1 MTAPYRFGHPVYITR
16 PLLPDLE
23 KLKGKLAEIWES
35 RWLTNGGRQHQ
46 LLEESL
52 RVYLKVPGLS
62 LFNNG
67 TIAMIVAV
75 QSLRLSGEV
84 ITTPFTFP
92 ATPHVL
98 TWNNIKPI
106 FCDIDPV
113 TMTLDAEKIESM
125 ITPQT
130 TGILGVHV
138 FGNPCNVEKIKNIAD
153 KYGLKIVYDAA
164 HAFGAEI
171 NEKGIGAFG
180 DISMFSFHA
189 TKLYHTAEGGA
200 LTFNDNQLRQR
211 VDFLKN
217 FGIKNEEEVMMPGIN
232 GKMNEIQAALGLLV
246 LEMVADEMKKRQR
259 IADTYRKHLS
269 NIQGLSLPEELIGA
283 KSSLQY
289 YNIRINEKLFGS
301 SRDNVHEI
309 LKNKYN
315 VFSRK
320 YFFPLCSDY
329 TCYKHLPSSSPDN
342 LPTAG
347 KVVREVLCL
356 PFYGALKDDD
366 VVNICNILADLRSQN

>member
-1 MTAPYRFGHPVYITR
+1 
-16 PLLPDLE
+16 LPDLE
-23 KLKGKLAEIWES
+23 KLKGKLGEIWES
-35 RWLTNGGRQHQ
+35 RWLTNSGRQHQ
-46 LLEESL
+46 LLEDSL
-52 RVYLKVPGLS
+52 RAYLKVPGLS

-67 TIAMIVAV
+67 TIALIVAI

-98 TWNNIKPI
+98 TWNNIRPI

-113 TMTLDAEKIESM
+113 TMTIDAEKIESM
-125 ITPQT
+125 ITSQT

-138 FGNPCNVEKIKNIAD
+138 FGNPCNVDKIKDIAD

-171 NEKGIGAFG
+171 NEKGIGTFG

-200 LTFNDNQLRQR
+200 LTFNDKHLKQR
-211 VDFLKN
+211 IDLLKN

-259 IADTYRKHLS
+259 IAEIYRHNLTK
-269 NIQGLSLPEELIGA
+269 IQGLSLPEEIKRT

-289 YNIRINEKLFGS
+289 FYVRINDKLFGA
-301 SRDNVHEI
+301 SRDDVHQV
-309 LKNKYN
+309 LKNKFN
-315 VFSRK
+315 VISRK

-329 TCYKHLPSSSPDN
+329 TCYKHLPSSSADN
-342 LPTAG
+342 LPIAG
-347 KVVREVLCL
+347 KVIKEVLCL
-356 PFYGALKDDD
+356 PFYGGLKDDD
-366 VVNICNILADLRSQN
+366 VINICNMFVDIRNQNN